1 MPSLRSAYLKL
12 STIVLFF
19 ALLLFTIPG
28 ATPPQT
34 ITFQGRLTDPAGT
47 ALDDG
52 AYVIRL
58 AIYDAQTAGSV
69 LWDAGEQAVL
79 VRDGLFTYVLGSNV
93 SLPVSLF
100 SGANRFL
107 GITIGSD
114 SELAPRIP
122 FRSSPYALEASHAD
136 SSEVASFAHSSLTAQ
151 QSDSAGFSQLAALA
165 LSANSA
171 AFADSATL
179 ADSARTA
186 VNANTLAGMAPG
198 FYLDWNSINNMPAGF
213 ADGVDDGAAFSA
225 GAGLQLVGGEFSI
238 VASGVTEQLIAD
250 NAITAAKI
258 AASSVGSSEVQNNSL
273 TTVDLAANSVASSEI
288 VDNSVT
294 NIDMAPNS
302 IGASELIA
310 GAIDST
316 KISDSSITG
325 AQIAPNS
332 IGASHLQ
339 NGSFSSTG
347 MLDEPGVAQITGAS
361 FLTVPSLTTIASLPI
376 TAPANGYVMVMASF
390 EMKVDH
396 VFGTAS
402 QAIVGLSNTS
412 ASLPGDQNK
421 NMDIPSSAN
430 TGMFTSIVSLQ
441 RIFSVSAGV
450 NTFYLLG
457 RKTTA
462 ASPIWSTFDVTFS
475 LVYYSTTY
483 GTVSTVQPD
492 IPLPPSSK

>member
-1 MPSLRSAYLKL
+1 MPALRSAYLKL
-12 STIVLFF
+12 SIVVLFF
-19 ALLLFTIPG
+19 ALHLQTTSN

-34 ITFQGRLTDPAGT
+34 ITFQGRVTDSTGA
-47 ALDDG
+47 ALVDG
-52 AYVIRL
+52 AYIIRL
-58 AIYDAQTAGSV
+58 AIYDAQVGGNI

-79 VRDGLFTYVLGSNV
+79 IKGGLFTYVIGSSV

-100 SGANRFL
+100 SEPDRFL
-107 GITIGSD
+107 GITVGSD
-114 SELAPRIP
+114 NELAPRIR
-122 FRSSPYALEASHAD
+122 FQSSPYALEASHAD
-136 SSEVASFAHSSLTAQ
+136 SSKVAALAHSSLTAI
-151 QSDSAGFSQLAALA
+151 QSDTSDFSQLAALA
-165 LSANSA
+165 LASNSSTV
-171 AFADSATL
+171 ADSAGL
-179 ADSARTA
+179 ADSAKIA
-186 VNANTLAGMAPG
+186 ADANSLAGMSPG

-238 VASGVTEQLIAD
+238 TASGVTEQLIAD
-250 NAITAAKI
+250 NAITATKI

-288 VDNSVT
+288 VDNTVT
-294 NIDMAPNS
+294 QDDMAPNS

-332 IGASHLQ
+332 IGVSHLQ
-339 NGSFSSTG
+339 SGSFSSTG

-361 FLTVPSLTTIASLPI
+361 FLTVPSLITVSSLSI
-376 TAPANGYVMVMASF
+376 TAPANGYVMALASF

-396 VFGTAS
+396 IFGTAS

-412 ASLPGDQNK
+412 AALPGDQNK
-421 NMDIPSSAN
+421 NVDIPSSAN
-430 TGMFTSIVSLQ
+430 AGTFTSIVSLQ
-441 RIFSVSAGV
+441 RIFPVSAGV

-457 RKTTA
+457 RKTTS

-475 LVYYSTTY
+475 LVYYSTAY
-483 GTVSTVQPD
+483 GTVSTIQPET
-492 IPLPPSSK
+492 PQPPSSK